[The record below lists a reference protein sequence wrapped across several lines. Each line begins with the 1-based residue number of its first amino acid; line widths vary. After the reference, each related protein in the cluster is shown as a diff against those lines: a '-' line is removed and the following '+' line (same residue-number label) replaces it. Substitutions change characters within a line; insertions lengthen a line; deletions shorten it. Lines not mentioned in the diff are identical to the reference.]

1 MDSSSQEEDEVR
13 DVSISE
19 VELDDPFGEATVDV
33 AGDSDVS
40 LDEPYVP
47 DSPGAKR
54 FKLNVS
60 SFISSIQLISKS

>member
-13 DVSISE
+13 GVSISE
-19 VELDDPFGEATVDV
+19 VELHYPLGEVNV

-47 DSPGAKR
+47 DSPGTKR